1 MQIVLIS
8 GLSGSGKSIALDVLE
23 DAGYYVVDNLPS
35 ALLQQ
40 LVLHLR
46 GTGYQRVAVVVDM
59 RAGASIAALPQQ
71 VEALR
76 GIVDDL
82 RFIFLEAR
90 DDTLIARFSETR
102 RRHPL
107 ADENVSLEEAIGRER
122 DALASIAELG
132 HRMDTSDIQANT
144 LRAWIK
150 DFIHVEASEG
160 LTLMFQS
167 FGFKYGIPL
176 DADLVFD
183 VRCLPNPHY
192 DPQLRPL
199 TGRDQPVI
207 DFLEKIPEVGRMAE
221 DIRRF
226 VATWLPSYMRDNRS
240 YLTVAIGC
248 TGGQHRSVYLAEW
261 LARRFQDSARVIVR
275 HRSASRRAQ
284 DQPATPVQAPRP
296 AQ

>member
-8 GLSGSGKSIALDVLE
+8 GLSGSGKSIALKVLE
-23 DAGYYVVDNLPS
+23 DVGYYAVDNLP
-35 ALLQQ
+35 ATLLPE
-40 LVLHLR
+40 LVAELR
-46 GTGYQRVAVVVDM
+46 DTGHVRVAIAVDV
-59 RAGASIAALPQQ
+59 RSGASLLALPQQ
-71 VEALR
+71 VEHLRALAS
-76 GIVDDL
+76 DL
-82 RFIFLEAR
+82 RVIFLDAR

-107 ADENVSLEEAIGRER
+107 ASEDVSLAEAIQNER
-122 DALASIAELG
+122 GALASIAELG
-132 HRMDTSDIQANT
+132 HRIDTSELQANT

-150 DFIHVEASEG
+150 DFLAIEATEG

-192 DPQLRPL
+192 DLYLRPF
-199 TGRDQPVI
+199 TGKDLPVI
-207 DFLEKIPEVGRMAE
+207 EFLDSFPEVGRMCE

-226 VATWLPSYMRDNRS
+226 VATWLPSYARDNRS

-248 TGGQHRSVYLAEW
+248 TGGQHRSVYIAEW
-261 LARRFQDSARVIVR
+261 LGRHFSDTLRVLVR
-275 HRSASRRAQ
+275 HRSAARRIVDHGA
-284 DQPATPVQAPRP
+284 DVAGK
-296 AQ
+296 